1 MGGQKRPSGTG
12 VLTLHNA
19 CFYFQNA
26 RVSVSRNFLDS
37 NKAERRVSKTEQGE
51 KAAGK
56 TSFFFFFL
64 LCLSSVS
71 TSSGGESR
79 VYPLGL
85 ASPFIRWWLKA
96 TDRA

>member
-12 VLTLHNA
+12 VLTLHNNA

-26 RVSVSRNFLDS
+26 QVSVSRNFLDS
-37 NKAERRVSKTEQGE
+37 NKAERRVSKTARRKGSW
-51 KAAGK
+51 KNI
-56 TSFFFFFL
+56 FFFL
-64 LCLSSVS
+64 LCLPSVS
-71 TSSGGESR
+71 TSSGGEPR